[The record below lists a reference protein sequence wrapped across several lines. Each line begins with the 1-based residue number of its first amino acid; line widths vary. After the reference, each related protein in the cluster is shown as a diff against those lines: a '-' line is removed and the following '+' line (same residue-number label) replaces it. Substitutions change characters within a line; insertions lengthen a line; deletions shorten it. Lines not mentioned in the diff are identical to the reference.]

1 MIKRIIPR
9 LDIKGPNLVKGICL
23 EGLRAL
29 RSPEFF
35 SKKYYNDGADE
46 IIYHDVVASLYDRK
60 TLLDLINKTSKECFI
75 PLSVSGGI
83 KTTEDI
89 SDILKN
95 GGDKVFLNTAAIQ
108 NPEIITKA
116 AKKFGSSTIGVS
128 IEISIS
134 PSGEYYLL
142 YNYGRELSNKNV
154 FDWLSEI
161 QDRGAGE
168 ICITSVNHEGYGEGM
183 NLSFLDKIH
192 KKINTPLIYHGG
204 VGSFNHAFEVLSY
217 DKVNAISISSCFHY
231 KKKRKKNFRFNQ
243 EKEGNFDYL
252 LGDKEEYKFKTF
264 SIGALKKFL
273 NKKKIKV
280 RI

>member
-29 RSPEFF
+29 GSPEFF

-60 TLLDLINKTSKECFI
+60 TLLGLINKTSKECFI

-116 AKKFGSSTIGVS
+116 AKI
-128 IEISIS
+128 
-134 PSGEYYLL
+134 
-142 YNYGRELSNKNV
+142 
-154 FDWLSEI
+154 
-161 QDRGAGE
+161 
-168 ICITSVNHEGYGEGM
+168 
-183 NLSFLDKIH
+183 
-192 KKINTPLIYHGG
+192 
-204 VGSFNHAFEVLSY
+204 
-217 DKVNAISISSCFHY
+217 
-231 KKKRKKNFRFNQ
+231 
-243 EKEGNFDYL
+243 
-252 LGDKEEYKFKTF
+252 
-264 SIGALKKFL
+264 
-273 NKKKIKV
+273 
-280 RI
+280 